1 MRLLIRSNA
10 ASLLRHWGTAL
21 AAVQFAGVNDWGKKV
36 AVSFAASV
44 ALTVPRLMLDISKML
59 GDSDGK

>member
-1 MRLLIRSNA
+1 MKDLLRVNA

-36 AVSFAASV
+36 AVSLVAAV
-44 ALTVPRLMLDISKML
+44 ALTVPRMLLDASRML
-59 GDSDGK
+59 GGEDV